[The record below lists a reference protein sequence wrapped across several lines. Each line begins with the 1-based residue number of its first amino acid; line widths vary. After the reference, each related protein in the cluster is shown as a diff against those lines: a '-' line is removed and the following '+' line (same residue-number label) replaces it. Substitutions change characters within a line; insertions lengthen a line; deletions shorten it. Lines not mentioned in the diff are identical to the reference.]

1 MKQLTIFLLLG
12 LLFQSLLAGCAGH
25 GSTPSL
31 VANAGL
37 VEAQELRLKLRELAD
52 QLLASTPNEGIGNL
66 VAMPTSFVDVDHKN
80 QTSALGNL
88 CAESLIYEFNQRGY
102 PVSEYR
108 LNGDVDVLL
117 GQGDFALLRQ
127 GVTKTAGKQ
136 WAALMVGTY
145 AVAGDSV
152 FVNGR
157 LVRASDGMVLRTG
170 QVLLP
175 KNALVA
181 SMLTPIV
188 GPSMYAGDTRGQ
200 RKSGRKA
207 KAGRQATAAAATA
220 PATAAAA
227 PATATAAPA
236 DKETTA
242 KATPQP
248 NANSGALASG
258 TMRVAPAPWTGTPPY
273 KQRRGPRLYGSPIH
287 Y

>member
-1 MKQLTIFLLLG
+1 MKRLTIFLLFG

-25 GSTPSL
+25 GSTVSL
-31 VANAGL
+31 AAKPGL
-37 VEAQELRLKLRELAD
+37 VDAQELRLKFRELAD

-108 LNGDVDVLL
+108 LSGDVDVLL

-175 KNALVA
+175 KNELVA

-188 GPSMYAGDTRGQ
+188 GPSMYAGDTQRQ
-200 RKSGRKA
+200 RKGHSGRKA
-207 KAGRQATAAAATA
+207 QAGRQPATTAAATPAAATAATAAA
-220 PATAAAA
+220 
-227 PATATAAPA
+227 A

-242 KATPQP
+242 KAAPQQHG
-248 NANSGALASG
+248 NSGGLASG

>member
-1 MKQLTIFLLLG
+1 MKRLTIFLLFG

-25 GSTPSL
+25 GSTVSL
-31 VANAGL
+31 AAKPGL
-37 VEAQELRLKLRELAD
+37 VDAQELRLKLRELAD

-108 LNGDVDVLL
+108 LSGDVDVLL

-175 KNALVA
+175 KNELVA

-188 GPSMYAGDTRGQ
+188 GPSMYAGDTQRQ
-200 RKSGRKA
+200 RKGHGGRKA
-207 KAGRQATAAAATA
+207 QAGRQPAT
-220 PATAAAA
+220 TAAAA
-227 PATATAAPA
+227 PAAATAATTAAA

-242 KATPQP
+242 KAAPQQHG
-248 NANSGALASG
+248 NSGGLASG